1 MSFETWVNYGYGV
14 CLCDLEKPL
23 TYEGLNNLCGRSD
36 NTLKLFIEDLEGCVE
51 DVDLTTLPDNLEERA
66 KALTEIVSSYISCR
80 DFLDDVA
87 EDDHGLH
94 GIGKY
99 LREVIFDKENVETY
113 HCDDFDGATYL
124 IITPSYP
131 WTSIT
136 KEEKNLTEEKAEKIF
151 KTYISIL
158 TDEEIEIGYQD
169 VHNGG

>member
-1 MSFETWVNYGYGV
+1 M
-14 CLCDLEKPL
+14 
-23 TYEGLNNLCGRSD
+23 R
-36 NTLKLFIEDLEGCVE
+36 
-51 DVDLTTLPDNLEERA
+51 
-66 KALTEIVSSYISCR
+66 
-80 DFLDDVA
+80 
-87 EDDHGLH
+87 LH
-94 GIGKY
+94 
-99 LREVIFDKENVETY
+99 
-113 HCDDFDGATYL
+113 GATYL